1 MSLSRLCTAL
11 RHAALA
17 TLMLASTPAL
27 AADTYPSATIR
38 LVVPY
43 PPGGTTDIVGRLVA
57 EQMQARLGQPVVVE
71 NKAGAGGNI
80 GAATVAKA
88 PADGYT
94 LLLTASNVLAINP
107 SLYSGLPFDA
117 DKDFAAVVNVVKVNN
132 VILVNPQN
140 RYGINT
146 LADLVDTA
154 KKHPDTLN
162 FGSTGN
168 ASLTHLIGSVLSKT
182 ADIKVMHIPY
192 KGSAPMLHANLARE
206 VDFGIDNLPGPLAQI
221 QAGSLKALAM
231 TGTERHPLL
240 PDVPTVAESGYP
252 GFNLTSWF
260 GVMAPA
266 GVDTRIIEKLNGAI
280 NEALSDPEVKA
291 RLLSMGMQPDGGSS
305 ADFAAMIRAERARW
319 EQIVRESGATLN

>member
-1 MSLSRLCTAL
+1 MNLSRLCSAIG
-11 RHAALA
+11 HAALA
-17 TLMLASTPAL
+17 TLMLAGTPAM
-27 AADTYPSATIR
+27 AAENYPSSTIR

-57 EQMQARLGQPVVVE
+57 EQMQARLGQPVIVE

-88 PADGYT
+88 AADGYT

-107 SLYSGLPFDA
+107 SLYTNLPFNA
-117 DKDFAAVVNVVKVNN
+117 EKDFDAVVNVVKVNN
-132 VILVNPQN
+132 VILVNPEN
-140 RYGINT
+140 KYGIKSLT
-146 LADLVDTA
+146 DLVDVA
-154 KKHPDTLN
+154 KKNPGALN

-168 ASLTHLIGSVLSKT
+168 AALTHLIGSVLSKT
-182 ADIKVMHIPY
+182 ADIDVTHIPY
-192 KGSAPMLHANLARE
+192 KGSAPMLHASLAKE
-206 VDFGIDNLPGPLAQI
+206 VDFGIDNLPGPLSQF
-221 QAGSLKALAM
+221 QGGTLKALAM

-260 GVMAPA
+260 GVIAPA
-266 GVDTRIIEKLNGAI
+266 GVDPQIIEKLNLSI
-280 NEALSDPEVKA
+280 NDALKDPAVKE

-305 ADFAAMIRAERARW
+305 ADFTTMIRTERERW
-319 EQIVRESGATLN
+319 DQIVRESGATLN